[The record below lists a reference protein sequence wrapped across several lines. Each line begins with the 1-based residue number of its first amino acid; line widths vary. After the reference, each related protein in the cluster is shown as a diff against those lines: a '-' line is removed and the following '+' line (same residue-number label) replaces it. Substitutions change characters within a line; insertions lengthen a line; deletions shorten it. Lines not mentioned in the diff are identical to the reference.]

1 MRVEGATAVVTG
13 AAGGIGLAVARA
25 LLERGAAS
33 VVLADLDGDRL
44 WARSSASGC
53 CTGRPT

>member
-44 WARSSASGC
+44 ADACLLYTSPSPRDS
-53 CTGRPT
+53 